1 MILSEVSWC
10 KNSTAYA
17 IEHSLCTPATA
28 VCTFLGWF
36 CLSLADVAYLK
47 SKILCWWCPSFV
59 DVNVAKLMHPP
70 PISYVYMTLM
80 ILHVI
85 VWCWLQDAHKPH
97 HMREDLSWWC
107 FPLSYITFTKL
118 ASHDWCCLV
127 NAHMPR
133 LMRAGLFMLPFI
145 YQCCLAIVHSL
156 GLMSMSHRKH
166 ATTKRANICSLSL
179 SNVAL
184 SMRTCLRLCRMFDAL
199 KPRLKLLNR
208 CAHDTTDAFRP

>member
-1 MILSEVSWC
+1 MHTRHRSVHISWVILPIISRC
-10 KNSTAYA
+10 R
-17 IEHSLCTPATA
+17 L
-28 VCTFLGWF
+28 
-36 CLSLADVAYLK
+36 LK
-47 SKILCWWCPSFV
+47 EQNPL
-59 DVNVAKLMHPP
+59 LMVPIICRRQCCQTDAPPP